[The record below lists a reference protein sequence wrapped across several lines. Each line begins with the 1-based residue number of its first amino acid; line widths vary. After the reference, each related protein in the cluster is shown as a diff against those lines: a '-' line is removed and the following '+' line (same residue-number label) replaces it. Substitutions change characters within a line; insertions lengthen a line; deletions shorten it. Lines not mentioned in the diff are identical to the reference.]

1 MADAALL
8 EAPRPPAELTR
19 AGKVIAFAERYCR
32 VPDGALVG
40 QPLRLHSFQR
50 KFIID
55 VYDNPRR
62 QTRRAILSMARK
74 NGKTA
79 LIAVLLLAHIA
90 GPEALYNSSIVSGA
104 MSRDQ
109 AALVFELAR
118 KMINLEPKLARLC
131 RIVPSTKRIIGLA
144 KRTEYRALS
153 ADAQTAHG
161 QSPVLAIL
169 DEVGQ
174 VRGPTSAFID
184 AITTSQGAHLAPL
197 LIAISTS
204 APSDA
209 DMLSMWI
216 DDAIRSDDPATVVHE
231 YKADEG
237 CELTDREQWAKANPG
252 LGLFRSEED
261 LAAQVERAQRL
272 PALEATAR
280 NLLLNQRIALQHLF
294 VAPTV
299 WKENAGAPDLEVFRG
314 SARVAIGLDLSAR
327 ADLTAAVL
335 AARDAEGMV
344 HLLPFVFTPFVGL
357 DERARRDRAPYPAF
371 VDAGELVAI
380 QAASIEYEQVCQ
392 YLVAKLEELQIEPQV
407 IAFDRWRIKA
417 FKRAAFDRGFAQ
429 AAEWKEVGQGYRD
442 MSPRLEAFEG
452 LLLDRRIR
460 HGGQPLLNMAAANAI
475 AVSDPAGNRK
485 LDKELATLRIDPL
498 VAAVMAAYEV
508 SDGAAGAF
516 DVGAWIA

>member
-1 MADAALL
+1 MSEAALL
-8 EAPRPPAELTR
+8 EPPRPPALTR
-19 AGKVIAFAERYCR
+19 AGRVIAFAEKYCR

-40 QPLRLHSFQR
+40 QPLRLAPFQR
-50 KFIID
+50 KFITD
-55 VYDNPRR
+55 VYDNPNRH
-62 QTRRAILSMARK
+62 TRRAYLSMARK

-79 LIAVLLLAHIA
+79 LIAVLLLAHIV
-90 GPEALYNSSIVSGA
+90 GPEAIVNASIISGA

-118 KMINLEPKLARLC
+118 KMIFLEPKLARLC
-131 RIVPSTKRIIGLA
+131 RIVPSQKRIIGLG
-144 KRTEYRALS
+144 KRTEYHALS

-184 AITTSQGAHLAPL
+184 AITTSQGAHAAPL

-209 DMLSMWI
+209 DMFSMWI
-216 DDAIRSDDPATVVHE
+216 DDAIRSGDRATVVHE
-231 YKADEG
+231 YKADDDA
-237 CELTDREQWAKANPG
+237 ELTDHEQWKKANPG

-261 LAAQVERAQRL
+261 LAQQIERAQRL

-294 VAPTV
+294 IAPSV
-299 WKENAGAPDLEVFRG
+299 WKECSAPAELAAFRG
-314 SARVAIGLDLSAR
+314 AARVAIGLDLSAR

-335 AARDAEGMV
+335 AARDDAGAV
-344 HLLPFVFTPFVGL
+344 HLLPFVFTPMVGL
-357 DERARRDRAPYPAF
+357 EERARRDRAPYPAF
-371 VDAGELVAI
+371 VDAGQLIAI
-380 QAASIEYEQVCQ
+380 EAASIEYEQVCQ
-392 YLVAKLEELQIEPQV
+392 YLVAKLEELGIEPQIV
-407 IAFDRWRIKA
+407 AFDRWRIKA
-417 FKRAAFDRGFAQ
+417 FRRAAADRGFAQ
-429 AAEWKEVGQGYRD
+429 AAEWKEVGQGFRD

-452 LLLDRRIR
+452 LLLDKRLR
-460 HGGQPLLNMAAANAI
+460 HGGHPLLNMAAGNAV

>member
-1 MADAALL
+1 MTDAALL
-8 EAPRPPAELTR
+8 EAPRPAAELTR
-19 AGKVIAFAERYCR
+19 AGRVIAFAEKYCR

-40 QPLRLHSFQR
+40 QPLRLAEFQ
-50 KFIID
+50 KQFIRDI
-55 VYDNPRR
+55 YDNPRG
-62 QTRRAILSMARK
+62 TRRAYLSMARK

-79 LIAVLLLAHIA
+79 LIAVLLLAHVL
-90 GPEALYNSSIVSGA
+90 GPEARVNAQIISGA

-118 KMINLEPKLARLC
+118 KMIFLEPRLAQRC
-131 RIVPSTKRIIGLA
+131 RIVPSQKRIIGLLT
-144 KRTEYRALS
+144 RTEYHALS

-161 QSPVLAIL
+161 LSPVLAIL

-174 VRGPTSAFID
+174 VRGPTSPFVD
-184 AITTSQGAHLAPL
+184 AITTSQGAHASPL

-209 DMLSMWI
+209 DMFSMWI
-216 DDAIRSDDPATVVHE
+216 DDAVRSNDAATVVHE

-237 CELTDREQWAKANPG
+237 AELTDRAQWAKANPG

-261 LAAQVERAQRL
+261 LTQQIERAQRL

-280 NLLLNQRIALQHLF
+280 NLLLNQRISLQHLF
-294 VAPTV
+294 IAPSI
-299 WKENAGAPDLEVFRG
+299 WKENAGEPDLNVFRG
-314 SARVAIGLDLSAR
+314 AARVAVGLDLSAR

-335 AARDAEGMV
+335 AARDGDGNV
-344 HLLPFVFTPFVGL
+344 HLLPFVFTPMVGL
-357 DERARRDRAPYPAF
+357 EERARRDRAPYPAF
-371 VDAGELVAI
+371 VQAGQMVAI
-380 QAASIEYEQVCQ
+380 ESASIEYEQVCQ
-392 YLVAKLEELQIEPQV
+392 YLTAKLEELKIEPALV
-407 IAFDRWRIKA
+407 AFDRWRIKA
-417 FKRAAFDRGFAQ
+417 FRTAAANRGFAQ
-429 AAEWKEVGQGYRD
+429 ASEWKEVGQGFRD

-460 HGGQPLLNMAAANAI
+460 HGGHPLLNMSAANAI
-475 AVSDPAGNRK
+475 AVQDPAGNRK
-485 LDKELATLRIDPL
+485 LDKDLATLRIDPL